1 MQRAGNKTLAIQS
14 LVLREVVDAICFWL
28 PGSRRYRRL
37 HRRQLPKVVRSY
49 RKLITLV
56 EAGDAAGAEEHWRTH
71 MDVAA
76 RSLLPEQLKSATVLD
91 MFS

>member
-14 LVLREVVDAICFWL
+14 LVLREVVDAHL
-28 PGSRRYRRL
+28 L
-37 HRRQLPKVVRSY
+37 LATRQSGTAAFTVDNFLKVVRSY

-56 EAGDAAGAEEHWRTH
+56 EAGDAAGAEQHWRTH